1 MNVLCVRGRVGADA
15 RGRRKNT
22 RLQAKGE
29 ITGRVL
35 QGFKTLPPNAFSAHS
50 KAHMQQRVL
59 GRVLMSVDCTRAFL
73 YTLTT
78 QHPSG
83 PQYARTAH
91 QGASLGV

>member
-1 MNVLCVRGRVGADA
+1 M
-15 RGRRKNT
+15 
-22 RLQAKGE
+22 E
-29 ITGRVL
+29 RVL
-35 QGFKTLPPNAFSAHS
+35 SIALKTLPLNAPVSGVNEHS

-91 QGASLGV
+91 QPTALNGTIPEEQVWGFESATFTKDMLARA